1 MLYYDQNVRNTTI
14 IIFVGIAMLSFL
26 LTLIFL
32 CRKKWRSKAK
42 TSLAITLS
50 CIICTLMSVYI
61 YIPNNPEK
69 KAERTVTKFIKEYNN
84 ENTENELKLISL
96 YADSISL
103 SPCKYSYIAEAQLN
117 ETNNSNV
124 RNIYLYVNISGEAN
138 ESCWIIP
145 SGLSHYGFSDTEIEL
160 MKLGGCFSSNR
171 VTDQD
176 LWNMSDDNRA
186 KYNIYYEGLKN
197 IAAYKINQ
205 ALNISSNGY
214 YQDNNLKIEL
224 TIKNPIIT
232 LKNPYVLVILDNGNI
247 TKTFKTNTIIR
258 KGEFGNIS
266 LNLGEI
272 DAKHFEIKILANEVF
287 SDVWLKDYLLTM
299 NWSGKEF
306 HGIYVDGIVVKELS
320 SKGVV
325 EKDKMKNTY
334 DLYYY
339 IEQFNL

>member
-1 MLYYDQNVRNTTI
+1 
-14 IIFVGIAMLSFL
+14 MLSFL

-42 TSLAITLS
+42 TSLAITSS

-96 YADSISL
+96 YADSIS
-103 SPCKYSYIAEAQLN
+103 SCKYSYIAEAQLN
-117 ETNNSNV
+117 DTNNSNV
-124 RNIYLYVNISGEAN
+124 RNVYLYVDISGEAN
-138 ESCWIIP
+138 EICSIFP

-160 MKLGGCFSSNR
+160 MKLGGYFNSNR
-171 VTDQD
+171 VTDHD

-258 KGEFGNIS
+258 KGGFGNIS

-299 NWSGKEF
+299 NWGGKEF
-306 HGIYVDGIVVKELS
+306 HGIYVDSILAKELL
-320 SKGVV
+320 SKGV
-325 EKDKMKNTY
+325 EKDKMKKAC